1 VICFTSGTLPPDGGF
16 GRAGDDDM
24 TTQARGARTGR
35 EMTTGTFLPEIIA
48 HRGNAAEFPENTLQ
62 ALASAVELGVK
73 HVEFD
78 VHLTSD
84 KVPVVFHDSTLER
97 VAGRE
102 GNVHEMTWAQ
112 LSATPVGE
120 DRRFGQRFAHTYPPS
135 LAQVVDAME
144 GWDGVTAFVEVK
156 RASLRNFGRETVLRS
171 VAEVLKPVLSRCVL
185 ISFDL
190 PSVKVLRL
198 MTGARIG
205 WVITEYTDTVR
216 DEAAALAPEF
226 LFANVERLPGGTEP
240 FWPGPWA
247 WAIYEVRDVRTARE
261 CHARGARYVETMAVR
276 GLLQEYEDS
285 RRQS

>member
-1 VICFTSGTLPPDGGF
+1 
-16 GRAGDDDM
+16 
-24 TTQARGARTGR
+24 
-35 EMTTGTFLPEIIA
+35 MTTGTFLPEIIA

-78 VHLTSD
+78 VHLT
-84 KVPVVFHDSTLER
+84 VR
-97 VAGRE
+97 QGAGRVPRLE
-102 GNVHEMTWAQ
+102 PRASRRPRGQRPRNDLGPAVP
-112 LSATPVGE
+112 TPVGE
-120 DRRFGQRFAHTYPPS
+120 DKRFGQRFAHTYPPS

-156 RASLRNFGRETVLRS
+156 RASLRNFGRETVLRR

-205 WVITEYTDTVR
+205 WVITEYTDAAR

-226 LFANVERLPGGTEP
+226 LFANIERLTGDTEP